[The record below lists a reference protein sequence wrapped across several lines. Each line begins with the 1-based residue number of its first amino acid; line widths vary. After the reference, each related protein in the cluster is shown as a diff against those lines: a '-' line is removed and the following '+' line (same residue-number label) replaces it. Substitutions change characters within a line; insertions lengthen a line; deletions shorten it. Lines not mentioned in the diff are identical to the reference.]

1 MQEEQFRLLTALL
14 RNMEDED
21 IKHSDLDG
29 TIHRITKNFDKYL
42 TPEQKDTVTKEI
54 LNFEKIRKERMD
66 RVKFMDR
73 MEKEEGRSALYSFF
87 NGDSLGL

>member
-21 IKHSDLDG
+21 LRHSDLEVA
-29 TIHRITKNFDKYL
+29 IHRIIKNFDRHL
-42 TPEQKDTVTKEI
+42 TTEQKNTVTKEI
-54 LNFEKIRKERMD
+54 LNFERVRKERMD
-66 RVKFMDR
+66 RVKFIDR

-87 NGDSLGL
+87 NGDEIGL

>member
-21 IKHSDLDG
+21 LKHSDLDG
-29 TIHRITKNFDKYL
+29 TIHHIIKTFERHL
-42 TPEQKDTVTKEI
+42 TNEQKNTVIKEI

-66 RVKFMDR
+66 RVKFIDR